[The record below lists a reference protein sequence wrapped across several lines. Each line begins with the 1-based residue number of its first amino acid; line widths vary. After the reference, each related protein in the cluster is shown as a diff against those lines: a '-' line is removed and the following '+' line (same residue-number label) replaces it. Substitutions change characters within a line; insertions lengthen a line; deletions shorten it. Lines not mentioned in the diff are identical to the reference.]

1 MEAEEVYIKG
11 QVEMVALAAEV
22 EKIMVQLEDLVI
34 HLLLVPLKET
44 TVELLVV
51 AVLKVVVVAVA
62 HQLLELVVVEVKQ
75 AVQGVMD
82 LQAQLMHHL
91 SQEVVVAV
99 EEQMVQ
105 ILDLVDLVEVEM
117 VELLQVDLTDKTEL
131 LIPEAVV
138 EQEDLYLVHV
148 LLEMVVQV

>member
-1 MEAEEVYIKG
+1 VVEVVDGIQKR
-11 QVEMVALAAEV
+11 VKVVALVAEV

-34 HLLLVPLKET
+34 RLLLLLLKET
-44 TVELLVV
+44 TVELLTLE
-51 AVLKVVVVAVA
+51 VLKVVVVAVA
-62 HQLLELVVVEVKQ
+62 HQLLELVVPEVKQ
-75 AVQGVMD
+75 AVQVVMD

-117 VELLQVDLTDKTEL
+117 LELLRVELTDKTEL

-138 EQEDLYLVHV
+138 EQEDL
-148 LLEMVVQV
+148 